1 MCNCSGCKLGQACL
15 SKKFVDCGDPECDM
29 CYRQPSVKDLDAD
42 IIDFKKE
49 LERLRRFAEE
59 GKALREKQYMEH
71 IASLEKLP
79 GAIRMFRTWRL
90 YADGSLKAMTQN
102 HIWQPGENVTLA
114 SGKDASADSGFYGF
128 NSLAELQRQERQWW
142 EWSQSGRPEIKVDMW
157 GAPPSRPAPPLY
169 WYVCGTILC
178 YGHVKVSERGGRC
191 QKAIPEYII
200 EPDGSD
206 PDFGMLVVN
215 AAEKYGMKIVSLADA
230 GELNCGVLPYQKGQE
245 IK

>member
-1 MCNCSGCKLGQACL
+1 MDTAKIYNLQEELNRLRGQAL
-15 SKKFVDCGDPECDM
+15 
-29 CYRQPSVKDLDAD
+29 RVK
-42 IIDFKKE
+42 
-49 LERLRRFAEE
+49 AE
-59 GKALREKQYMEH
+59 REKKYMEH

-114 SGKDASADSGFYGF
+114 SGGDASADSGFYGF

-142 EWSQSGRPEIKVDMW
+142 EWSQSGRPEVKLEYDKW
-157 GAPPSRPAPPLY
+157 GVPSRRLSQPAY
-169 WYVCGTILC
+169 WYVCGTILA

-215 AAEKYGMKIVSLADA
+215 AAEKYGMKIVSLKDA

-245 IK
+245 IQ